1 MAIKNNIAS
10 TELSTDPDR
19 ILCRQKVANLL
30 QCLKSDERKF
40 LHLEPPLIH
49 TVKVPAYTD
58 TIPYSVVNWI
68 PTV

>member
-30 QCLKSDERKF
+30 QCLKSAEGKF
-40 LHLEPPLIH
+40 LHLEPSLIH
-49 TVKVPAYTD
+49 TVKVPAHAD
-58 TIPYSVVNWI
+58 TAPYKLCSKFD
-68 PTV
+68 T